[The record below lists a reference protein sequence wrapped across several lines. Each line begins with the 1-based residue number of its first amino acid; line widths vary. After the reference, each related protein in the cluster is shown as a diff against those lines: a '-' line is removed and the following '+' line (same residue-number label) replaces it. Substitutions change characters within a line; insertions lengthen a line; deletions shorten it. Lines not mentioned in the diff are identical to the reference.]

1 MPGLSPHRHLPSPPT
16 SSTEWLTSDRTPFL
30 LHLNPTPLTLWLGI
44 AALLAVAFLCYL
56 SWKRSPHPGR
66 TAALEALRFLIAA
79 LVVVLLWQP
88 EWRTVLHPTT
98 KPKIAILRDDSASM
112 KTLDAELPK
121 SLSGNGKAGEIIARS
136 EWAEKALASD
146 LWTPLRSGGANE
158 LLTKPFATPSESGS
172 NGSDLSTPLEELLQK
187 ENNLRAVVMLSDGDF
202 NLGQPP
208 VGAAQKYRLRGV
220 PIFTIPVG
228 SETRLPDLDLL
239 TVTAPTYGIVGEN
252 VQIPFT
258 IRSSLDRQVRTIVR
272 LRDESGRERSKNIIL
287 PPNTETYDSILWRL
301 EKEGSSTLSLSV
313 PVEDGE
319 LVSANN
325 TRKFTIAGRPER
337 IRALIV
343 ETRPRWEYRFLR
355 NALQRD
361 PGVELSCL
369 LLRPELGVAEG
380 IDYIPEFPKTLEELS
395 KFDVVFL
402 GDVGVGPD
410 QLTAEQCAQIR
421 GLVENQASGVVFL
434 PGPQGNQ
441 FSLLDTELSDLLP
454 VTLDDKNREGLSESL
469 ATPLNLT
476 TEGRTS
482 LLTMLG
488 DSEEENPDIW
498 RRLPGFYWHAPVIR
512 AKGATE
518 VLAVHANRRGPYGPV
533 PLMVTK
539 AAGSGKVL
547 FMGIDSAWRWRRGV
561 EDLYHYR
568 FWGQVA
574 RWMSYQRNMA
584 AGQRV
589 RMFYTPERPEPGST
603 VTLNANGFDANGAP
617 LKDGGIMV
625 DITAPDGKA
634 QRIEL
639 QKNDSEWGAFT
650 GRFRIDQPGAW
661 NLSATA
667 TGATDLPTKTTIL
680 AQGVDIEKTGQPA
693 RPAVLEE
700 ISKVS
705 RGRSILPDQLPELIR
720 EIDALPE
727 PRPLENRI
735 PLWSHWAMLAVMVF
749 LLAAFWAGRK
759 LNGAF

>member
-1 MPGLSPHRHLPSPPT
+1 M
-16 SSTEWLTSDRTPFL
+16 
-30 LHLNPTPLTLWLGI
+30 LHLNPTPFTLWLGI
-44 AALLAVAFLCYL
+44 IALVAVAFLCFV

-66 TAALEALRFLIAA
+66 TAALEILRFFIAA
-79 LVVVLLWQP
+79 LVVMLLWQP
-88 EWRTVLHPTT
+88 EWRTVINPTT
-98 KPKIAILRDDSASM
+98 KPKIAILWDDSRSM
-112 KTLDAELPK
+112 QTLDALLPPELSEK
-121 SLSGNGKAGEIIARS
+121 SDEIVSR
-136 EWAEKALASD
+136 EDWVKKALASD
-146 LWTPLRSGGANE
+146 LWTPLRSNGAND
-158 LLTKPFATPSESGS
+158 LITQPFASPSDEGLNGTDLNTPV
-172 NGSDLSTPLEELLQK
+172 SDLLEN
-187 ENNLRAVVMLSDGDF
+187 ENNLRAVVILSDGDF
-202 NLGQPP
+202 NIGAPP

-220 PIFTIPVG
+220 PLFTIPVG

-272 LRDESGRERSKNIIL
+272 LRDESGRERTKNIVL
-287 PPNTETYDSILWRL
+287 QPNAETYDSILWRL
-301 EKEGSSTLSLSV
+301 EKEGSSTLTLSI

-325 TRKFTIAGRPER
+325 SHQFNIAGRPER
-337 IRALIV
+337 LRVLIV
-343 ETRPRWEYRFLR
+343 ETLPRWEYRFLR

-369 LLRPELGVAEG
+369 LMRPELGVAEG
-380 IDYIPEFPKTLEELS
+380 KDYIPKFPETLEELS
-395 KFDVVFL
+395 KYDVVFL
-402 GDVGVGPD
+402 GDVGVGKD
-410 QLTAEQCAQIR
+410 QLTKEQCEQIR

-441 FSLLDTELSDLLP
+441 FSLLDTALSDLMP
-454 VTLDDKNREGLSESL
+454 VTLDDKNPKGFPEAL

-476 TEGRTS
+476 TEGRAS

-488 DSEEENPDIW
+488 DSEEENPEIW
-498 RRLPGFYWHAPVIR
+498 RRLPGFFWHAPVIR
-512 AKGATE
+512 AKGGTE

-533 PLMVTK
+533 PLLVTK

-589 RMFYTPERPEPGST
+589 RLFFTPERPEPGAT
-603 VTLNANGFDANGAP
+603 VTLNANAFDANGAP
-617 LKDGGIMV
+617 LKDGGVAI
-625 DITAPDGKA
+625 DITGPDGKT
-634 QRIEL
+634 QRIDL
-639 QKNDSEWGAFT
+639 QKNESEWGAYT
-650 GRFRIDQPGAW
+650 GRFKIDLPGAW
-661 NLSATA
+661 KLRATA
-667 TGATDLPTKTTIL
+667 SGASDMPTDTTII

-700 ISKVS
+700 MARVS
-705 RGRSILPDQLPELIR
+705 RGRSILPGQLPDLIK

-727 PRPLENRI
+727 PRPIENRI
-735 PLWSHWAMLAVMVF
+735 PLWSHWATVVILVF
-749 LLAAFWAGRK
+749 LLGLFWIGRK